1 MGIWGLGVRKS
12 VKSFG
17 RRLASESPRGTN
29 PRCAVRGLWGFAQL
43 AVPGLMGL
51 AFAVLVGIAI
61 PELLAGDRGTDPKPR
76 AGKVAEGAL
85 DLGA

>member
-1 MGIWGLGVRKS
+1 M
-12 VKSFG
+12 
-17 RRLASESPRGTN
+17 
-29 PRCAVRGLWGFAQL
+29 